1 MSAGRL
7 LRRSIRGQARHIAT
21 GAALAAAHQAGEALV
36 PVLIGI
42 VIDRAVATG
51 AGWPLLGWLAVLAVV
66 FAGLSTSFRLS
77 ARSAERAN
85 VQAAHDLRVAVTER
99 VLHPRGGA
107 GTGRLSGA
115 LVTLATGDAQRV
127 GAVNGALVW
136 GVAAL
141 LGITVS
147 AVALLRISVPLG
159 LLVLLGTP
167 PLLLL
172 AHLIGRPLERR
183 SDVEQDRAA
192 HASGIAA
199 DLIAGLRVLKGIG
212 AEAVAVSRYRATSR
226 DSLAATLRAA
236 RAQAWNNGAI
246 VTLTGVFIA
255 AVALVGG
262 RLAAEGAISVGGLVA
277 AVGLALFLLTP
288 FETFAWVNG
297 EFAQGRASAA
307 RIAAVLA
314 APHTAASGE
323 ESPAEPVEGRIRLCA
338 VTHAALRDLHLDVA
352 PGELLGV
359 VAADPLA
366 ASALLDC
373 LGRDVDPDAGT
384 VELDGRALSGLDPA
398 GVRAA
403 ILVAAHDADLFE
415 GTVLDNVGGATPG
428 ARPAAA
434 TLSGT
439 EGPPSA
445 AGSPVAARPG
455 TASDREPWSG
465 PASDPAARPGG
476 RVRSA
481 LAAALADEV
490 AGALPRGLDTLV
502 TERGRSLSG
511 GQRQRVALA
520 RALAADP
527 PVLVVH
533 DPTTAVDTVTEARIA
548 AGVRDL
554 RKGRT
559 TILVTTSPALLA
571 VTDRVVVLHDG
582 AVAAEGTHP
591 ELVRDHAGYRAT
603 VLA

>member
-1 MSAGRL
+1 MSAGQL
-7 LRRSIRGQARHIAT
+7 LRRSIRGQARHIAL
-21 GAALAAAHQAGEALV
+21 GAVLAAAHQAGEVMV
-36 PVLIGI
+36 PVLIGV

-51 AGWPLLGWLAVLAVV
+51 NSWQLWAWLAVLGVV
-66 FAGLSTSFRLS
+66 FAALSTSFRLS

-85 VQAAHDLRVAVTER
+85 EQAAHVLRVSVTER

-107 GTGRLSGA
+107 DTGRLSGA
-115 LVTLATGDAQRV
+115 LVTLATSDAQRV
-127 GAVNGALVW
+127 GSVNGALVW
-136 GVAAL
+136 GIAAL
-141 LGITVS
+141 LGITTG
-147 AVALLRISVPLG
+147 AVALLRVSVPLG

-167 PLLLL
+167 PLLFL

-199 DLIAGLRVLKGIG
+199 DLVAGLRVLKGIG

-262 RLAAEGAISVGGLVA
+262 RLAAEGDISIGGLVA

-307 RIAAVLA
+307 RIATVLA
-314 APHTAASGE
+314 APHTAADGTDT
-323 ESPAEPVEGRIRLCA
+323 PRVPVEGGVRFRS
-338 VTHAALRDLHLDVA
+338 VQHAALRDLHLDVA
-352 PGELLGV
+352 PGEFLGV

-373 LGRDVDPDAGT
+373 LGRDVDPYSGT
-384 VELDGRALSGLDPA
+384 VELDGRALSELDPA
-398 GVRAA
+398 GVRTA

-415 GTVLDNVGGATPG
+415 GSVLDNVRG
-428 ARPAAA
+428 
-434 TLSGT
+434 
-439 EGPPSA
+439 
-445 AGSPVAARPG
+445 AGSVDAALG
-455 TASDREPWSG
+455 AS
-465 PASDPAARPGG
+465 
-476 RVRSA
+476 
-481 LAAALADEV
+481 LADEV
-490 AGALPRGLDTLV
+490 AGALPQGLDTVV

-548 AGVRDL
+548 AGVREL
-554 RKGRT
+554 RRGRT

-582 AVAAEGTHP
+582 TVTAEGTHP
-591 ELVRDHAGYRAT
+591 DLVRDHPGYRAA